1 PLRWDRHGPLG
12 RSRAGA
18 RVRRADDARVRGL
31 GQGGLAPSVGCRA
44 RRGRVSTAEPIIR
57 LAGVT
62 KRFGRT
68 VAVDDVTI
76 DVPRGRCLG
85 WLGPN
90 GSGKTTLIRSVL
102 AWPRAAAVTIHVRGC
117 EGPKDVRHALS
128 GVGAIVEEPRFYP
141 YLSGRRNL

>member
-1 PLRWDRHGPLG
+1 M
-12 RSRAGA
+12 
-18 RVRRADDARVRGL
+18 
-31 GQGGLAPSVGCRA
+31 
-44 RRGRVSTAEPIIR
+44 STTEPIIQ

-90 GSGKTTLIRSVL
+90 GSGKTTLIRCMLGL
-102 AWPRAAAVTIHVRGC
+102 ARASAAT
-117 EGPKDVRHALS
+117 S
-128 GVGAIVEEPRFYP
+128 RF
-141 YLSGRRNL
+141 RRPLRYG